1 MMELSQVAFKSRMNL
16 LKKTIYACHMQ
27 LKDASDKGKSALS
40 DDDIKAIAGI
50 CYATYKDDAGNKCVE
65 FMREDSVKRLCEGI
79 VAEGVD
85 NVGKL
90 ITDGSIDRLFDNCI
104 SLGPDYVSQIGKN
117 DPIARLIGA
126 AGN

>member
-1 MMELSQVAFKSRMNL
+1 MKLSQTAFESRMNL

-27 LKDASDKGKSALS
+27 LKDAEDKGKSALS
-40 DDDIKAIAGI
+40 DDDIKAITGI
-50 CYATYKDDAGNKCVE
+50 CYATYKDAAGNKCVE
-65 FMREDSVKRLCEGI
+65 FMRESSVKGLCESI
-79 VAEGVD
+79 LAEGVD

-104 SLGPDYVSQIGKN
+104 KLGSDYVSQIGEN
-117 DPIARLIGA
+117 SSIARLISA